1 MANVSKWEPRKMMR
15 KIFFILFVLAT
26 VASAKN
32 AGSGKKYWANKPF
45 VVQKTASKE
54 YNVRTFIEVDLDPVI
69 NDGNGVSLRGEAW
82 VKDDSQPDFMFGPYN
97 HGTDVVLKKLEKS
110 DIIPFCDFM
119 HFKNI
124 SKDSLSANFSFDH
137 EGYCNVYV
145 LSRYA
150 FSGEKKYR
158 AFTASVK
165 SKGPALIIDSIVY
178 FSLMDNDSLWIHS
191 CYKEKCNVYT
201 SKICWRQDPS
211 QCSDDDIN
219 QWIYK
224 DFFVRP
230 LCDWIK
236 FSPLEKAHNLTGV
249 NTGSLGFLYSSKEG
263 TCKIEYVKGGVKR
276 TTEVVSVRRG
286 DYFHLY
292 QKSQFRNGVYPPYP
306 EKNIVFDLIDIY
318 LKQNRKH
325 EKNDAIRSIGSSSTP
340 LFPFSSPS
348 R

>member
-1 MANVSKWEPRKMMR
+1 MMR
-15 KIFFILFVLAT
+15 KIFLILIVVAT
-26 VASAKN
+26 VVLAKN

-54 YNVRTFIEVDLDPVI
+54 YNVRTFIEVDLKPVI
-69 NDGNGVSLRGEAW
+69 NHGNGVSLRGEAW

-158 AFTASVK
+158 AITASVK
-165 SKGPALIIDSIVY
+165 SKGPSLIIDSIVY
-178 FSLMDNDSLWIHS
+178 FSLMDNDSLWVHS
-191 CYKEKCNVYT
+191 CYKEKCNIYT
-201 SKICWRQDPS
+201 SKICRGQDPS
-211 QCSDDDIN
+211 DCSEGNSN
-219 QWIYK
+219 QWIYR
-224 DFFVRP
+224 DFSVRP

-236 FSPLEKAHNLTGV
+236 FSPLEKSHKGTGV
-249 NTGSLGFLYSSKEG
+249 ITGSLGFLYSSKEG

-276 TTEVVSVRRG
+276 TTDVVSVRQG

-318 LKQNRKH
+318 LQENRNMKNNAKQSINNKKRK
-325 EKNDAIRSIGSSSTP
+325 K
-340 LFPFSSPS
+340 L
-348 R
+348 